1 MEHEKPAK
9 PAHGKQVKVAALRL
23 NGNLVETDE
32 AGRAGM
38 CVRGNKCHVS
48 HTQTASPVT
57 HSLPSHTQPPQSQ
70 RQPPHPHT
78 DTLPSHATASAAGG
92 PCLPHYLLQR
102 AEGGSAP
109 WLLPTAQRG
118 HAETQKRRTR
128 PNPLHQLRQKI
139 CQRHGL
145 LNVFTRGSTGLHF
158 NTIARACSRAPYK
171 LSFKT

>member
-109 WLLPTAQRG
+109 WLLPTV
-118 HAETQKRRTR
+118 AE
-128 PNPLHQLRQKI
+128 PH
-139 CQRHGL
+139 
-145 LNVFTRGSTGLHF
+145 
-158 NTIARACSRAPYK
+158 SRC
-171 LSFKT
+171 